1 METVAEEEDL
11 KVTKPAS
18 RARKAKT
25 ESDESHEETTAPA
38 VKRAVGRKAAKATPL
53 VSIEEAEDRTDK
65 ENNPDNPTM
74 SPTESA
80 GEAPIKPTRKATRTI
95 KPPSRSMSVRSQT
108 DEDTQIPT
116 RTTRTRSARK

>member
-1 METVAEEEDL
+1 METVAEEEGL

-18 RARKAKT
+18 RTRKAKM
-25 ESDESHEETTAPA
+25 ESDESHEETTAP
-38 VKRAVGRKAAKATPL
+38 VKRAVGRKTAKATPL
-53 VSIEEAEDRTDK
+53 VAIEEAEDRTDK
-65 ENNPDNPTM
+65 ENNPDDPTM

-80 GEAPIKPTRKATRTI
+80 CEAPIKPARKATRTI